1 MANKQNPQLISEEAA
16 ASLDS
21 NVSGR
26 SFSMGVS
33 RMMSSLSKASWADS
47 VDEELPT
54 TPSSAPKP
62 VVSGS
67 APPTRTPQARIDAQ
81 SRPDISGSES
91 EDDFQETP
99 IIKKESSQLAAE
111 ESEVEFTSTPAGSND
126 APKRAIGVLG
136 IRSANREILNP
147 TAHKITDEQLAG
159 TTMKVALD
167 NLQQIVEAQ
176 DNVIKI
182 LLQRLD
188 AGDAKIASLNA
199 TINSLKVVAE
209 DVSSRVKSIDSDA
222 LTVLNQAAKIV
233 RDNPSPD
240 VQAAMIEKEMIKA
253 QDSVTKAAERAP
265 IQSPKMKASSKGARK
280 LKLSF
285 E

>member
-1 MANKQNPQLISEEAA
+1 MASKPNPQVISEEAA
-16 ASLDS
+16 ASLDD

-33 RMMSSLSKASWADS
+33 RMMSSLAKASWADS
-47 VDEELPT
+47 VSEEIPI
-54 TPSSAPKP
+54 TPDS
-62 VVSGS
+62 VSKLAAFGS
-67 APPTRTPQARIDAQ
+67 APPAGASPARVDAQ
-81 SRPDISGSES
+81 SRSDIPES
-91 EDDFQETP
+91 DSDDDFQESP
-99 IIKKESSQLAAE
+99 AVKKESSQLAAE
-111 ESEVEFTSTPAGSND
+111 ESEAEFSTTPAERDN

-136 IRSANREILNP
+136 ARSLQREILNP
-147 TAHKITDEQLAG
+147 TAQKITDEQLAG

-167 NLQQIVEAQ
+167 KLQQIVEAQ

-188 AGDAKIASLNA
+188 AGDAKIANLNA

-240 VQAAMIEKEMIKA
+240 IPASKIEHEMEKA
-253 QDSVTKAAERAP
+253 QDSIAKTAERAP
-265 IQSPKMKASSKGARK
+265 IQSPKLKAAAKGARK